1 LVLISKMSGREPII
15 LVQIDQDICTHVYA
29 QSPCTATAGV
39 PCYNTRRTCQ
49 DPQNYNRDV
58 LTLNFVRPAA
68 NLAIG
73 QNLLPFVQ
81 SINTAPTKLNP
92 FTGNLNNSTLGERS
106 VLNVVFQ
113 DAPHSDNLV
122 DPYLSQRDFNPLE
135 RGTFWGKWLARN
147 YYQNRPIRLYEG
159 YVGQSLNEMQVRH
172 YLIDAIELPGS
183 NGTVKLTAKDP
194 LKLVDKERAQ
204 IPIASTGR
212 LALPMDVAQVS
223 FTVERALIG
232 DYDASG
238 QVRIGS
244 EIITYTTVTQSGT
257 DLIFS
262 GCVRGTFGST
272 ASTHDANDAVQKTIV
287 YQDKVLWEGVK
298 EFLIDWAGIDPA
310 YIDDTEWQDEYNQFL
325 AQFNFTSVLSKP
337 QSVFAVLNQLTQQLP
352 FFIYWDERANKIQFK
367 ASRYYAGDFPVLTE
381 SDIVADS
388 FSTTTNPRDRIS
400 QVWVYHTP
408 RDWTKDDLEN
418 FKRLE
423 ITANLEVESRDL
435 YDEQKIRIIQSRW
448 ISAAQAVNLTD
459 RLIRSN
465 FDSPLYVK
473 FSLDAKEPYWVADV
487 VDIEHRGVVDFFG
500 NKQVD
505 RFLIYSAKERISGE
519 IIDYEAVRVVALSVI
534 VGRYTVENAPL
545 YEDATELEKETGAWY
560 SDAQGQLPVNV
571 DGYEYE

>member
-1 LVLISKMSGREPII
+1 
-15 LVQIDQDICTHVYA
+15 
-29 QSPCTATAGV
+29 
-39 PCYNTRRTCQ
+39 
-49 DPQNYNRDV
+49 
-58 LTLNFVRPAA
+58 
-68 NLAIG
+68 
-73 QNLLPFVQ
+73 
-81 SINTAPTKLNP
+81 
-92 FTGNLNNSTLGERS
+92 
-106 VLNVVFQ
+106 
-113 DAPHSDNLV
+113 
-122 DPYLSQRDFNPLE
+122 
-135 RGTFWGKWLARN
+135 
-147 YYQNRPIRLYEG
+147 
-159 YVGQSLNEMQVRH
+159 
-172 YLIDAIELPGS
+172 
-183 NGTVKLTAKDP
+183 
-194 LKLVDKERAQ
+194 
-204 IPIASTGR
+204 
-212 LALPMDVAQVS
+212 
-223 FTVERALIG
+223 
-232 DYDASG
+232 
-238 QVRIGS
+238 
-244 EIITYTTVTQSGT
+244 
-257 DLIFS
+257 
-262 GCVRGTFGST
+262 
-272 ASTHDANDAVQKTIV
+272 
-287 YQDKVLWEGVK
+287 
-298 EFLIDWAGIDPA
+298 
-310 YIDDTEWQDEYNQFL
+310 L

-408 RDWTKDDLEN
+408 RDWTKDELEN

-519 IIDYEAVRVVALSVI
+519 IIDYEAVRVVALPVI

-560 SDAQGQLPVNV
+560 SDDVGQLPVNV

>member
-1 LVLISKMSGREPII
+1 LISKMSGREPII

-29 QSPCTATAGV
+29 QSPCTATGGI

-68 NLAIG
+68 NLPVG
-73 QNLLPFVQ
+73 ENLLPFVQ

-232 DYDASG
+232 EYDAVG

-298 EFLIDWAGIDPA
+298 EFLVDWAGIDPA

-367 ASRYYAGDFPVLTE
+367 ASRYYSGDFPVLTE

-408 RDWTKDDLEN
+408 RDWTKDELEN

-519 IIDYEAVRVVALSVI
+519 VIDYEAVRVVALPVN

-560 SDAQGQLPVNV
+560 SDEVGQLPVNV